1 MNPQYGPDERAA
13 DAGPDRLEGYLLCWT
28 EAERARTEAAAFA
41 DRMPW
46 LTTAQREEVIRQYTA
61 DRLVLTRRYLERVRH
76 RCDRLQDEY
85 ATRYRG
91 LRHRLLC
98 TAVAAALS
106 ACALS
111 AGVLGLLSAAGR

>member
-1 MNPQYGPDERAA
+1 MNPQFGPDERAA
-13 DAGPDRLEGYLLCWT
+13 DTGPGRLEGYLLSWT

-76 RCDRLQDEY
+76 RCVQLQDEY
-85 ATRYRG
+85 AGRYRR
-91 LRHRLLC
+91 LCHRLLC
-98 TAVAAALS
+98 AAVAASLS
-106 ACALS
+106 ACVL
-111 AGVLGLLSAAGR
+111 AGCVLGFLTVVGH